1 MSGGP
6 ATDILQLKE
15 EDVVKF
21 LLSGTHLGSNNV
33 DFQMQPYIYKKKPD
47 GIAHYYCTCFII
59 IFITYLCLYQVDNR
73 RT

>member
-6 ATDILQLKE
+6 ASEILQLKE

-33 DFQMQPYIYKKKPD
+33 DFQMQEYVYKKKPD
-47 GIAHYYCTCFII
+47 GKSLMRRCKTLNYKL
-59 IFITYLCLYQVDNR
+59 LC
-73 RT
+73 